1 MSTQKSSRRDFLKTS
16 AIAFGAG
23 MTASAGMGSLRAAR
37 ADALR
42 QTGDTPNSKLYEVLD
57 RGNVIV
63 GTGSTNPPWHFE
75 DEQGNLVGF
84 DIEMGRL
91 LAKGLFDDPE
101 KVEFV
106 RQASDARIPNLQT
119 NQIDVVFQFMTVTA
133 QRAQLVEFSIPYYR
147 EGVGTLLLADSAYSG
162 ALDMAEQGNKVKVS
176 ILQNVYAEDL
186 VHAAMPEAEVL
197 QFDSQA
203 TAIQALDSGRVDAAA
218 IDESTVRWLANQEPD
233 KYKAGNY
240 GWSPQTYSAAVRPGD
255 PIWLNFINTVLREG
269 MTGVEFAFY
278 ADAFKRFFGVELAPP
293 PVGFPVEYGGFRQL
307 A

>member
-1 MSTQKSSRRDFLKTS
+1 LKSSAL
-16 AIAFGAG
+16 AFGAG
-23 MTASAGMGSLRAAR
+23 ITASTAFGGVKVARAAGLQQ
-37 ADALR
+37 A
-42 QTGDTPNSKLYEVLD
+42 GPSKLQEVLD
-57 RGNVIV
+57 RGSLIV

-75 DEQGNLVGF
+75 DEQGNLIGF
-84 DIEMGRL
+84 DIEMARL
-91 LAKGLFDDPE
+91 LAKGLFDNPDQ
-101 KVEFV
+101 VEFV

-119 NQIDVVFQFMTVTA
+119 NQIDAVFQFMTVTA

-147 EGVGTLLLADSAYSG
+147 EGVGTLLLSDSAYDG
-162 ALDMAEQGNKVKVS
+162 ALDMAAAGSQVKVG

-203 TAIQALDSGRVDAAA
+203 TTIQALDSGRVDAAA
-218 IDESTVRWLANQEPD
+218 VDESTVRWLAQQEPD

-255 PIWLNFINTVLREG
+255 QIWLNFINTVLHEA
-269 MTGVEFAFY
+269 MTGVDFDSYAAAFSQ
-278 ADAFKRFFGVELAPP
+278 FFGVELAPP
-293 PVGFPVEYGGFRQL
+293 PVGFPVEFGSRQQ